1 MSYTYRNIHPYI
13 RGIIKKVTGSYNE
26 DIEQEVYLKVLENK
40 EKYHEEGK
48 LVAWLKTIAQ
58 NVAKDYF
65 KSAYFKSMNQK
76 ADVEEGALQDNKSV
90 SALELQLQKE
100 RQKAILKAVD
110 SLPSKMR
117 EVVNLYEFEELS
129 YEEISKKLGI
139 SLGTVKSRLFSARE
153 ILSEKLAYLKGE

>member
-26 DIEQEVYLKVLENK
+26 DIEQEVYLKALENK

-76 ADVEEGALQDNKSV
+76 ADVEESALQDNKSV

>member
-26 DIEQEVYLKVLENK
+26 DIEQEVYLKALENK

-48 LVAWLKTIAQ
+48 LVAWLKIIAQ

-76 ADVEEGALQDNKSV
+76 ADVEESALQDNKSV

>member
-1 MSYTYRNIHPYI
+1 MTYTYRNIHPYI

-26 DIEQEVYLKVLENK
+26 DIEQEVYLKALENK

-76 ADVEEGALQDNKSV
+76 ADVEESALQDNKSV